1 MCAVRADG
9 FLPSK
14 VSMLGGSNDCIRAF
28 SPENYHFSSQVMFFG
43 KGRLLFRE
51 LAVSA
56 QNPHRKKNSLRK
68 ASTQNKFLPI
78 SNSRGQ
84 FSLHIS
90 GSSPMNCLRQRGE
103 DLRRSSGHLAG
114 QARRLPDLLSA
125 QGAIC
130 SLVC

>member
-14 VSMLGGSNDCIRAF
+14 VSMLGGSDDCIQAF

-56 QNPHRKKNSLRK
+56 QNPHKKKNSWRK

-84 FSLHIS
+84 FSLDT
-90 GSSPMNCLRQRGE
+90 SPCN
-103 DLRRSSGHLAG
+103 RSSE
-114 QARRLPDLLSA
+114 SA
-125 QGAIC
+125 FFLNFERKIDKET
-130 SLVC
+130 SV